1 MFLVGHPIGLHI
13 LDLVGV
19 GKYDLVE
26 LGRVQD
32 REVQGRGVLRNIR
45 YQVHARLELQ
55 ADRWN
60 HDGFDYVSGAVNK

>member
-19 GKYDLVE
+19 GKNHLVK

-45 YQVHARLELQ
+45 YQVHSGLELQ
-55 ADRWN
+55 TDRRD
-60 HDGFDYVSGAVNK
+60 HDGFDHVSGAVNK